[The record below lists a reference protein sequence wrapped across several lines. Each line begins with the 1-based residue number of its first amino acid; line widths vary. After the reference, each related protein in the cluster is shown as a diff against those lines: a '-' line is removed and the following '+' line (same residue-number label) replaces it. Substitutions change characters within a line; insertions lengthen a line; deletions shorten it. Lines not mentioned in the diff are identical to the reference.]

1 MQRYAYDGVQ
11 PSDSI
16 SGPTCTNR
24 AAAVAELRELRAS
37 ILVYVE
43 INLAYG
49 AMLLMLYFTVFPLY
63 YRCQNCGS
71 QALTWPQLGNIPR
84 TSAQSADQFRIV
96 TDYFYPEYVFL
107 IPSLAVELQ
116 TKVRKNFIIN
126 NK

>member
-37 ILVYVE
+37 ILVYVQ
-43 INLAYG
+43 INLAYC
-49 AMLLMLYFTVFPLY
+49 AMLPMLLMLFFRGIIDVKI
-63 YRCQNCGS
+63 
-71 QALTWPQLGNIPR
+71 AAVHAVTWPQLGNIPG

>member
-37 ILVYVE
+37 ILVYVQ

-49 AMLLMLYFTVFPLY
+49 AMLLMLYVFY
-63 YRCQNCGS
+63 S
-71 QALTWPQLGNIPR
+71 F
-84 TSAQSADQFRIV
+84 SAVLSMSKLRQSSAD
-96 TDYFYPEYVFL
+96 
-107 IPSLAVELQ
+107 LASVGKHPRHLCP
-116 TKVRKNFIIN
+116 VC
-126 NK
+126 